1 MTVSEISPVNAIEAA
16 PDQNSDLSAKAD
28 SGARRSKGGANLGRL
43 LSLSGVAMALALP
56 IGIYPRFLQ
65 AQELNNNQD
74 QGHEHTAAGANELP
88 KLPVVSVTTPL
99 AAPSIRTI
107 TLPGSVEAVQETG
120 IYARAD
126 GYIKERFA
134 DIGDRVKLGQTL
146 ADIETPEVDQSVKE
160 ARALVLTQVAGRAQ
174 MQANLDKARADL
186 DTTLA
191 DLAQARANLL
201 ERQSNEHFAAVSDQ
215 RWRTLA
221 QQGAVSSHDSDEKE
235 NDYKVSKA
243 ATQAAKD
250 KVRSLQSQVVAA
262 RARVQ
267 AEAASVN
274 VGDANI
280 DAARARE
287 SRTDTQLAFNKI
299 VAPFAGVVTERNIDP
314 GMLITAG
321 SENSKQALYRI
332 ARIDTVKVFVD
343 VPQYAATA
351 VKVGQTVAVT
361 LKEYAGRTFE
371 GRVLRTS
378 VALDNT
384 ARTLKTEI
392 HISNKDLLLTPGM
405 YVDVKFDL
413 PRRGKTF
420 LIPTNSLVTRGEGTQ
435 IVLADAGK
443 IDYRQ
448 VQVGDDLGKQI
459 EIVTGLKGGETVVVN
474 PNDSLKTGSQV
485 TVDRQ

>member
-1 MTVSEISPVNAIEAA
+1 MAVSEVGEENMQAVSPTKETSAA
-16 PDQNSDLSAKAD
+16 
-28 SGARRSKGGANLGRL
+28 GAANPQRRNTNGMVRL

-65 AQELNNNQD
+65 AQELNLNHGQ
-74 QGHEHTAAGANELP
+74 QTAANLEKHP
-88 KLPVVSVTTPL
+88 TVSVASPL
-99 AAPSIRTI
+99 AAPALRQI
-107 TLPGSVEAVQETG
+107 TLPGSVEALQETG

-126 GYIKERFA
+126 GYIKERYA
-134 DIGDRVKLGQTL
+134 DIGDRVTAGQTL

-186 DTTLA
+186 DTAVA
-191 DLAQARANLL
+191 DLAQARANLI
-201 ERQSNEHFAAVSDQ
+201 ERRSNENFAAISNQ
-215 RWRTLA
+215 RWRGLA
-221 QQGAVSSHDSDEKE
+221 QQGAVSSHEADEKE
-235 NDYKVSKA
+235 NAYKISKA
-243 ATQAAKD
+243 ATQAAED
-250 KVRSLQSQVVAA
+250 KVRSGQSQVKAA
-262 RARVQ
+262 RARVL
-267 AEAASVN
+267 AESASVD

-280 DAARARE
+280 DAARARAN
-287 SRTDTQLAFNKI
+287 RTNTQQAFNKI
-299 VAPFAGVVTERNIDP
+299 AAPFAGVVTERNVDP

-343 VPQYAATA
+343 VPQYAANA

-371 GRVLRTS
+371 GKILRTS
-378 VALDNT
+378 VALDST

-392 HISNKDLLLTPGM
+392 HISNQDLLLTPGM

-420 LIPTNSLVTRGEGTQ
+420 LIPTNALVTRGEGTQ
-435 IVLADAGK
+435 LVVANAGK
-443 IDYRQ
+443 IEYRA

-459 EIVTGLKGGETVVVN
+459 EIVTGLEGNEKVVVN
-474 PNDSLKTGSQV
+474 PSDALEKGEQV
-485 TVDRQ
+485 TIDQIEGTKQ